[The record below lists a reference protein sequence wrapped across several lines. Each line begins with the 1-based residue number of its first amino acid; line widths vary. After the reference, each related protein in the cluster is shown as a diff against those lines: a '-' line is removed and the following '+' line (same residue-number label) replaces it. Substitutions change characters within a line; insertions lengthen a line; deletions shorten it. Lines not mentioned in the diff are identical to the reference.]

1 MNAIE
6 QTAEG
11 WRVMDG
17 DAVLSTHERLSDAL
31 DAALPSVA
39 TTKTAR
45 LRNPD
50 TGDLNGEWRWLPASD
65 EDSEPLKGALLDAES
80 LRELAMSLNARP
92 SPIAIDGGPT
102 PPGMLPSEVHGT
114 AYTGGG
120 TPANGWAHYAL
131 VARSLSG
138 MHELLVWS
146 ELVPTVARELDAGR
160 VATGSIHFDATHID
174 ASNGAARGMVFRSHA
189 LTNDPA
195 DVSLEPANAPRRRTS
210 TLSGRTLR
218 SGVSGAPIMTKPS
231 TRGASADALAKLFAL
246 FAIPADDDDAM
257 YKLSDAVYALK
268 ETAKAEKAA
277 EAINGGGAPAPDA
290 APAEA
295 RSATRAEMAP
305 EEAMAWQTKALT
317 TLADIFGTPDA
328 DAATLLDA
336 LVAASEKIKGALAA
350 APPETVAAKDAPVD
364 GGKTPDEKGPAPE
377 ARTAGER
384 AGLEALRSEMASL
397 RSENVRMTNELVGLA
412 PVLKAHKRSKAA
424 EAVDADAKKR
434 ARGLAGASRE
444 AMIDA
449 HLHSPE
455 AYAAAWAVFDAPPVG
470 SVMRTESGKADPV
483 SITAGDV
490 RSAIDARAAEIG
502 KADPTIAPH
511 VRVSMATKQLR
522 AERPELFDN

>member
-11 WRVMDG
+11 WLVLDG
-17 DAVLSTHERLSDAL
+17 VTDVVLSTHERLSDAL

-50 TGDLNGEWRWLPASD
+50 TGELNGQWRWLPASD

-131 VARSLSG
+131 VARALSG

-268 ETAKAEKAA
+268 ETAKAE
-277 EAINGGGAPAPDA
+277 
-290 APAEA
+290 
-295 RSATRAEMAP
+295 TRAEMAP
-305 EEAMAWQTKALT
+305 EEAMAWQTKALAT
-317 TLADIFGTPDA
+317 MADIFGTPDA

-350 APPETVAAKDAPVD
+350 APAETVAAKDAPVD
-364 GGKTPDEKGPAPE
+364 GGKTPDEKEMPE
-377 ARTAGER
+377 ARSAGER

-412 PVLKAHKRSKAA
+412 PVLRAHKRSKAA

-470 SVMRTESGKADPV
+470 SVMRTATGGTTEPASV
-483 SITAGDV
+483 TASDV

-502 KADPTIAPH
+502 KGDPTIAPH

>member
-11 WRVMDG
+11 WRVLDG

-50 TGDLNGEWRWLPASD
+50 TGELNGQWRWLPASD

-131 VARSLSG
+131 VARALSG

-218 SGVSGAPIMTKPS
+218 SSVSGAPIMTKPS

-277 EAINGGGAPAPDA
+277 EAINAGGAPAPA
-290 APAEA
+290 AEPAEA

-305 EEAMAWQTKALT
+305 EEAMAWHTKALT
-317 TLADIFGTPDA
+317 VLADIFGTPDA

-350 APPETVAAKDAPVD
+350 APAETVAAKDAPVD
-364 GGKTPDEKGPAPE
+364 GGKTPDEKEMPE
-377 ARTAGER
+377 ARSAGER

-470 SVMRTESGKADPV
+470 SVMRTATGG
-483 SITAGDV
+483 TAEPASVTASDV

-502 KADPTIAPH
+502 KGDPTIAPH